1 MINLEHIALVFQEA
15 NQNSVKIVIKKTKE
29 LIIEC
34 LISKPTGLGLTGYFS
49 VKERH
54 EDSSESL
61 KFAYKLSYN
70 RQSYWSEQEYY
81 TIEIDKS
88 IMDSETQNELEKEWQ
103 TEGEEVDI
111 ETMIT
116 RIFKSQLQKL
126 SNPEK
131 YKPLIRL
138 ARLCNYKNHKILA
151 EGIVE

>member
-15 NQNSVKIVIKKTKE
+15 NQNSIKIVIKKTKE

-54 EDSSESL
+54 EDGTETL

-70 RQSYWSEQEYY
+70 RESYWSEREHY

-88 IMDSETQNELEKEWQ
+88 IMDSNTQNELEKEWQ
-103 TEGEEVDI
+103 KEGEEVDL

-116 RIFKSQLQKL
+116 QIFKSQLQKL
-126 SNPEK
+126 GNPEK
-131 YKPLIRL
+131 YKTLMRL

>member
-15 NQNSVKIVIKKTKE
+15 NQNSIKIVIKKTKE

-54 EDSSESL
+54 EDGSESF
-61 KFAYKLSYN
+61 KAAYKLSYN

-81 TIEIDKS
+81 TIEIDKRVT
-88 IMDSETQNELEKEWQ
+88 DNDTQDRIKKEWQ
-103 TEGEEVDI
+103 AKKGEVDI

-116 RIFKSQLQKL
+116 QIFKSQLQKL
-126 SNPEK
+126 DNPEK

-138 ARLCNYKNHKILA
+138 ARLCNYKNHKMLA

>member
-15 NQNSVKIVIKKTKE
+15 NQNSIKIVIKKTKE

-54 EDSSESL
+54 KDGSEIL

-103 TEGEEVDI
+103 AEGEEVDM

-116 RIFKSQLQKL
+116 QIFKSKLQKL
-126 SNPEK
+126 GNPEH
-131 YKPLIRL
+131 YEGVMRL

>member
-15 NQNSVKIVIKKTKE
+15 NQNSIKIVIKKTKE

-54 EDSSESL
+54 KDSSETL

-70 RQSYWSEQEYY
+70 RQSYWSEKEYY

-88 IMDSETQNELEKEWQ
+88 IMDSETQNELEIEWQKEWK
-103 TEGEEVDI
+103 EVNM

-116 RIFKSQLQKL
+116 QIFKSQLQKL
-126 SNPEK
+126 GNPEK
-131 YKPLIRL
+131 YKPLMRL
-138 ARLCNYKNHKILA
+138 ARLCNYKNNKILA